1 MCFALARVA
10 DEINRR
16 CDMMSLSS
24 TKVSAQSLY
33 FISFKCSM
41 HNKGGKQRSS
51 LIHCEKAY
59 QAPFKW
65 QFIK

>member
-10 DEINRR
+10 NEINRR

-24 TKVSAQSLY
+24 TKVSAQRLY

-41 HNKGGKQRSS
+41 HNKGGKQSS
-51 LIHCEKAY
+51 FFDSL
-59 QAPFKW
+59 
-65 QFIK
+65 